1 MSSILKVDTI
11 QNTGGTTGLTI
22 DSSGRVLNPN
32 VVAWLVNKNATQTSS
47 ADNEVITWSTV
58 TLNQGSGF
66 QASGSNANKFVAP
79 VHGIYTTAATLLTTN
94 DTLDHD
100 IFLMKNGAGVVR
112 FRNGSGAGHESNTF
126 CWVGELNANDTLHLA
141 FASGSRS
148 VYGDTSTNVY
158 WSTWCG
164 HLIG

>member
-22 DSSGRVLNPN
+22 DSGGIVSKPN
-32 VVAWLVNKNATQTSS
+32 AVAWLVNKSSVQTASGS
-47 ADNEVITWSTV
+47 NELVTWNTV

-66 QASGSNANKFVAP
+66 QTSGANANKFVAP
-79 VHGIYTTAATLLTTN
+79 VHGIYTTAATLLTISDN
-94 DTLDHD
+94 LHHD
-100 IFLMKNGAGVVR
+100 VFLMKNNAGVVR
-112 FRNGSGAGHESNTF
+112 FRNSAATGHESYGFT
-126 CWVGELNANDTLHLA
+126 WVGELDAGDTLHLA
-141 FASGSRS
+141 IASASRS
-148 VYGDTSTNVY
+148 VYGDTSTNQY